1 MLPAME
7 LERLLHSQGFG
18 SRKACR
24 ALIEAGRVALAAG
37 PCLNPKT
44 PVSADLAFWVDEQ
57 PWQAASKVYLL
68 LNKPTGY
75 ECSRAPQHHLPV
87 LRLLPAPYVERGVQP
102 VGRLDADT
110 TGLLL
115 LSDDGQFIHHFTSP
129 RRHVPKTYAVSV
141 RHPLDDTQLTA
152 LRQGVQLHDEPAP
165 LAALACA
172 ARDSHTLLMT
182 IGEGKYHQVKRMVAA
197 AGNRV
202 DALHREA
209 MGELVLPADLAPGQW
224 RELTA
229 EDFSQLGWPCG
240 G

>member
-1 MLPAME
+1 M
-7 LERLLHSQGFG
+7 
-18 SRKACR
+18 
-24 ALIEAGRVALAAG
+24 
-37 PCLNPKT
+37 
-44 PVSADLAFWVDEQ
+44 DEQ

-172 ARDSHTLLMT
+172 ARDSHTP
-182 IGEGKYHQVKRMVAA
+182 AA
-197 AGNRV
+197 DHWRRQIPSGQAHGGR
-202 DALHREA
+202 RRQP
-209 MGELVLPADLAPGQW
+209 GGRPAPRGDG
-224 RELTA
+224 
-229 EDFSQLGWPCG
+229 
-240 G
+240 

>member
-1 MLPAME
+1 ME
-7 LERLLHSQGFG
+7 LEKCLHQQGFG
-18 SRKACR
+18 SRKVCR
-24 ALIEAGRVALAAG
+24 ALIAAGRVAVAGGVCRDAKAPLAEEG
-37 PCLNPKT
+37 G
-44 PVSADLAFWVDEQ
+44 VFSVDGEN
-57 PWQAASKVYLL
+57 WTTRRAVYLL
-68 LNKPTGY
+68 LHKPAGY
-75 ECSRAPQHHLPV
+75 ECSRAPQHHRSV
-87 LRLLPAPYVERGVQP
+87 LTLLPQPLLARGVQP

-172 ARDSHTLLMT
+172 ARDSHTLLLT

-209 MGELVLPADLAPGQW
+209 MGELALPADLAPGQW

-229 EDFSQLGWPCG
+229 EDFSQLSWPSG

>member
-115 LSDDGQFIHHFTSP
+115 LSDDGQFIHHFTSFFFTTLNKLCIINI
-129 RRHVPKTYAVSV
+129 V
-141 RHPLDDTQLTA
+141 
-152 LRQGVQLHDEPAP
+152 AP
-165 LAALACA
+165 MQIKLSA
-172 ARDSHTLLMT
+172 TL
-182 IGEGKYHQVKRMVAA
+182 KA
-197 AGNRV
+197 
-202 DALHREA
+202 
-209 MGELVLPADLAPGQW
+209 GQW
-224 RELTA
+224 L
-229 EDFSQLGWPCG
+229 SPM
-240 G
+240 

>member
-1 MLPAME
+1 M
-7 LERLLHSQGFG
+7 
-18 SRKACR
+18 
-24 ALIEAGRVALAAG
+24 
-37 PCLNPKT
+37 
-44 PVSADLAFWVDEQ
+44 
-57 PWQAASKVYLL
+57 
-68 LNKPTGY
+68 
-75 ECSRAPQHHLPV
+75 

-172 ARDSHTLLMT
+172 ARDSHTLLLT

-209 MGELVLPADLAPGQW
+209 MGELALPADLAPGQW